1 MPLAESS
8 FKYESTD
15 VTLRSF
21 SGEDGMY
28 VRIFIEGFAPIAKTP
43 WPSLELNMLGPF
55 QDRSAADQAGQ
66 AYACNWISFFGQWR
80 PTDPKPPTAISDL
93 GIQPAA

>member
-1 MPLAESS
+1 MPVAESS
-8 FKYESTD
+8 FNYESTD

-21 SGEDGMY
+21 SGEGGMY
-28 VRIFIEGFAPIAKTP
+28 VRIFIDGFAPIVKTP

-55 QDRSAADQAGQ
+55 ADRTAADEAGQ
-66 AYACNWISFFGQWR
+66 AFARNWISFFGQWR
-80 PTDPKPPTAISDL
+80 PTDHQNGSPASDL